1 VERAKPGRAESWPE
15 SFDALIEAGHRHADI
30 MAYTWVQFTAYRAQ
44 AATRK
49 ARQQRD
55 LLIIT
60 NAAMSG
66 GEGATKLHKALSK
79 QAEG

>member
-1 VERAKPGRAESWPE
+1 
-15 SFDALIEAGHRHADI
+15 

-60 NAAMSG
+60 NAATAG
-66 GEGATKLHKALSK
+66 GESAQKLHKALSQEAK
-79 QAEG
+79 G